1 MIRAEDLTL
10 GHGPRT
16 LIKALDFEARPGAIT
31 VIAGPN
37 GAGKT
42 TLLRALTGKARPLQ
56 GRITMNGQDIAA
68 QKPGHL
74 AQQRAVLPQAPQ
86 MAFAFRV
93 DQVVSMGQEA
103 GLAAGRR
110 DIVPAALARVGLTDF
125 AQRVLTTLSGGEQL
139 RVHLARALAQ
149 VWEPVGPN
157 GPCWLLLDEPVASLD
172 IGHQLQ
178 VMNLARAFAD
188 AGGGVIAVLHD
199 LNLTAMYAAHVCLLG
214 KSGRIADGPPDAVL
228 TDPHLQMAYDCAIRV
243 NTLPPNGPFLLP
255 QAAGAAA

>member
-1 MIRAEDLTL
+1 MIRAEKLTL
-10 GHGPRT
+10 GHGSRT
-16 LIKALDFEARPGAIT
+16 LIRALDFEAKPGAIT

-42 TLLRALTGKARPLQ
+42 TLLRALTGESRPLAGQ
-56 GRITMNGQDIAA
+56 VTLNGRNLAA

-74 AQQRAVLPQAPQ
+74 ALQRAVLPQSPQ
-86 MAFAFRV
+86 MAFAFRA

-110 DIVPAALARVGLTDF
+110 GIVPAALARVGLSDF
-125 AQRVLTTLSGGEQL
+125 GPRVLTTMSGGEQL

-199 LNLTAMYAAHVCLLG
+199 LNLTAMYAGHVCLLG
-214 KSGRIADGPPDAVL
+214 KSGRIAEGRPDQVL
-228 TDPHLQMAYDCAIRV
+228 TDSHLQSAYDCAIRV
-243 NTLPPNGPFLLP
+243 NTLPTNGPFLLP
-255 QAAGAAA
+255 QVAGAAA

>member
-1 MIRAEDLTL
+1 MIRAENLTL
-10 GHGPRT
+10 GHGPRILVRDLT
-16 LIKALDFEARPGAIT
+16 FEARPGAIT

-42 TLLRALTGKARPLQ
+42 TLLRALTGETPPHQ
-56 GRITMNGQDIAA
+56 GHISLNGRDIAA
-68 QKPGHL
+68 QKPARL
-74 AQQRAVLPQAPQ
+74 AMQRAVLPQTPQ

-93 DQVVSMGQEA
+93 DQIVAMGQEA
-103 GLAAGRR
+103 GLSAGRPA
-110 DIVPAALARVGLTDF
+110 VVSAALARVGLPDF
-125 AQRVLTTLSGGEQL
+125 ASRILSTLSGGEQL

-149 VWEPVGPN
+149 VWEPVGPQ

-188 AGGGVIAVLHD
+188 AGGGVVAVLHD

-214 KSGRIADGPPDAVL
+214 PNGLITAGRPEAVL
-228 TDPHLQMAYDCAIRV
+228 TDDHLQAAYGCPIRV
-243 NTLPPNGPFLLP
+243 NLLPQTGPFLLP
-255 QAAGAAA
+255 QVAGAAA